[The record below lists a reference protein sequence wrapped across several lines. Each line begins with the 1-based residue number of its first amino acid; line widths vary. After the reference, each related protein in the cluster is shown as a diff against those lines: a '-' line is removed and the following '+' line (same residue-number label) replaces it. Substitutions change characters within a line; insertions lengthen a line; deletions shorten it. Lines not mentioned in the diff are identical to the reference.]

1 MYISAPSPIPQS
13 QLTNRQTDR
22 YRECPDQIRSL
33 SNIQPRLFKRQKK
46 RGEDSG
52 TSLTLDPRLD
62 PDVLQFEAV
71 YFTHVVVTG

>member
-1 MYISAPSPIPQS
+1 M
-13 QLTNRQTDR
+13 
-22 YRECPDQIRSL
+22 
-33 SNIQPRLFKRQKK
+33 SNVQPRLFKRWKK
-46 RGEDSG
+46 RGEEIG